1 MASRLATW
9 VWVGAAALACV
20 AGMVNVV
27 GYLGFEHQA
36 ITHLTGTTSLLG
48 AALAQGNLRSVLQL
62 AGMLLA
68 FVLGAVLSG
77 LLIKDSVLQLGRRYG
92 VALAFEAVLLVL
104 AVPLFEQGYFLG
116 PLLAAVAIGL
126 QNAMAT
132 TYSGAIIRT
141 SHVSGMFTDLG
152 ITHRPCPARPAGGPA
167 PAVAVPGHHHR
178 LPGRRRH
185 RRRALRPLAVPG
197 AVPAG
202 AAHRHHRTHL
212 RRLPPPPTLEDHA
225 VSHRPVSVLTIAGS
239 DSGGGAGIQADLKTF
254 AAHGLHGLSVV
265 AALTA
270 QHTRG
275 VTAVH
280 VPPVE
285 FLRAQIDACFADFR
299 IGAVKIG
306 MLANADVIHAVAD
319 ALEFHGSPP
328 RGARPGDGGHVRRQA
343 ARGRRAGRPAGAAGA
358 DGHGGDAQHPRG
370 RAAARPCPSP
380 TTPPPNTRCRGCWP
394 KARGRCCSRAATC
407 PATR

>member
-92 VALAFEAVLLVL
+92 VALAIEAVLLAL
-104 AVPLFEQGYFLG
+104 AVPLFERGLFLG

-152 ITHRPCPARPAGGPA
+152 ISIGHALRGLPVDHRRLSLCLVIITAFLAGG
-167 PAVAVPGHHHR
+167 
-178 LPGRRRH
+178 
-185 RRRALRPLAVPG
+185 
-197 AVPAG
+197 
-202 AAHRHHRTHL
+202 
-212 RRLPPPPTLEDHA
+212 
-225 VSHRPVSVLTIAGS
+225 I
-239 DSGGGAGIQADLKTF
+239 
-254 AAHGLHGLSVV
+254 
-265 AALTA
+265 
-270 QHTRG
+270 
-275 VTAVH
+275 
-280 VPPVE
+280 
-285 FLRAQIDACFADFR
+285 
-299 IGAVKIG
+299 IGAVLYG
-306 MLANADVIHAVAD
+306 HWQYRALYLPAV
-319 ALEFHGSPP
+319 LTGTTGLIYGVYRH
-328 RGARPGDGGHVRRQA
+328 RQLS
-343 ARGRRAGRPAGAAGA
+343 R
-358 DGHGGDAQHPRG
+358 
-370 RAAARPCPSP
+370 
-380 TTPPPNTRCRGCWP
+380 TTP
-394 KARGRCCSRAATC
+394 
-407 PATR
+407 